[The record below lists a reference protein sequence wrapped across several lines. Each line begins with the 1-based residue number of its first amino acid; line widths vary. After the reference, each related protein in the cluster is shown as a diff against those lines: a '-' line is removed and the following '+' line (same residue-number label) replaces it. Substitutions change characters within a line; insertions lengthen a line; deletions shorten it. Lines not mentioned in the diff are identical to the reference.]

1 MDDAMWTVSV
11 LAFIF
16 LLAVEVIYYG
26 FGSAIQNLN
35 LTQLKEEAEEK
46 GSKKSRQILQ
56 LAENPE
62 KYINTV
68 QLLVTC
74 IQLVVGGYFIRV
86 VQSMIDSPIRNLMGG
101 RYETAVNIVSLLL
114 SGFVMLFIILTF
126 GVMVPKKLGVKYAG
140 AWAYTFIGPIVLV
153 NMLLTPITG
162 LMNMI
167 STLIVR
173 LLGVKPGDEEGDVTE
188 EEILSMVNEGHEQGV
203 LRASEAKM
211 ISNIFDY
218 SDKEARD
225 IMTHRVNIVGIDGNV
240 SLKEAVDF
248 MLSEA
253 NSRYPVYIENFD
265 HIIGIIH
272 LKDACRMLEEG
283 KDGGRAIKN
292 IRGLIRE
299 ASFIPETRKINV
311 LFRRMQSIKSHMVI
325 VIDEYGQTSGL
336 LTMEDILE
344 EIVGNIFDEYDEE
357 EAFIEQKGEDCY
369 EIDGLTPLEELGEEL
384 EIDFS
389 EEDFETLNGLM
400 ISRLERIPE
409 DNEEFDMDYGGY
421 NFKILAVEN
430 KLIKRVLVSRI
441 PKKQEEES

>member
-1 MDDAMWTVSV
+1 MDDAIWTVSMIGF
-11 LAFIF
+11 LL

-35 LTQLKEEAEEK
+35 LNKLREDAEESGNK
-46 GSKKSRQILQ
+46 KSKKILQ
-56 LAENPE
+56 LSENPE

-74 IQLVVGGYFIRV
+74 TQLVAGGYFIRV
-86 VQSMIDSPIRNLMGG
+86 VQSVIDSPVRNLFRGQ
-101 RYETAVNIVSLLL
+101 YETAVNVISLLL
-114 SGFVMLFIILTF
+114 SGFVMLFVILTF
-126 GVMVPKKLGVKYAG
+126 GVMVPKKLGAKYAAG
-140 AWAYTFIGPIVLV
+140 WAYTFINPIVLV
-153 NMLLTPITG
+153 NKLLTPTTS
-162 LMNMI
+162 LMNLI

-173 LLGVKPGDEEGDVTE
+173 LLGVKPEDGEGDVTE
-188 EEILSMVNEGHEQGV
+188 EEILSIVNEGHEQGV
-203 LRASEAKM
+203 LRASEAEM

-218 SDKEARD
+218 SDKEARE

-272 LKDACRMLEEG
+272 LKDACRMLENG
-283 KDGGRAIKN
+283 RDKGRAIKS
-292 IRGLIRE
+292 IKGLIRE
-299 ASFIPETRKINV
+299 ANFIPETRKINV
-311 LFRRMQSIKSHMVI
+311 LFRSMQSIKSHMVI

-344 EIVGNIFDEYDEE
+344 EIVGNIFDEYDAE

-369 EIDGLTPLEELGEEL
+369 EIDGLTPLEELGEKL
-384 EIDFS
+384 GIDFS
-389 EEDFETLNGLM
+389 DEEFETLNGLM
-400 ISRLERIPE
+400 ISCLEKIPE
-409 DNEEFDMDYGGY
+409 DDEEFDMDYGGY
-421 NFKILAVEN
+421 NFKVLSVEN
-430 KLIKRVLVSRI
+430 KMIKRVLVSGI
-441 PKKQEEES
+441 PKKQEGEN

>member
-35 LTQLKEEAEEK
+35 LSQLKEEAEEK

-56 LAENPE
+56 LVENPE

-441 PKKQEEES
+441 PKKQEGEN

>member
-35 LTQLKEEAEEK
+35 LSQLKEEAEEK

-357 EAFIEQKGEDCY
+357 EAFIEQKGENCY